1 MNLQTS
7 LIRFVGLLLEINGNL
22 ITNKKTM
29 DSYLNHLQHG
39 DLKNLVITMIDANV
53 PDVGMRMNKYEVTFE
68 VQVTETVTVEA
79 NSAKEAEELAG
90 NLGWW
95 QASEGNWEI
104 TKQHID
110 VIDQDTANYQNR
122 FRNV

>member
-1 MNLQTS
+1 M
-7 LIRFVGLLLEINGNL
+7 
-22 ITNKKTM
+22 
-29 DSYLNHLQHG
+29 
-39 DLKNLVITMIDANV
+39 
-53 PDVGMRMNKYEVTFE
+53 PKYAVTFE

>member
-1 MNLQTS
+1 
-7 LIRFVGLLLEINGNL
+7 
-22 ITNKKTM
+22 
-29 DSYLNHLQHG
+29 
-39 DLKNLVITMIDANV
+39 
-53 PDVGMRMNKYEVTFE
+53 MNKYEVTFK
-68 VQVTETVTVEA
+68 VTVTETVSVEA

-104 TKQHID
+104 IKQYID
-110 VIDQDTANYQNR
+110 VVDQETANYKNK